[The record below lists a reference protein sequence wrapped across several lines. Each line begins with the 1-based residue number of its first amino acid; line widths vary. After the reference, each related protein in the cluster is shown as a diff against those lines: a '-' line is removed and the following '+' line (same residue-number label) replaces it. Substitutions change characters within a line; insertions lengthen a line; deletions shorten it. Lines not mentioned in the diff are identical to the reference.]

1 MNNYVNKQAQQQVN
15 QIQNYV
21 EQVQGQPIRVYP
33 FKIVSGL
40 NYLSNRGLSS
50 IGTNPGNTYPT
61 NQQDATTNIPYGVFT
76 DLSLIYS
83 GNKPLIAYWFGVTN
97 ALCNSDGT
105 ITQTINATM
114 DEKGNWVPNTFANP
128 LTAQEIDDSII
139 GKEKWINCEQ
149 QNPWKNVGVID
160 YSYAPNHT
168 YAHQLDNVECG
179 VYEMVYNYS
188 CISNEWCP
196 TFQEINEFMM

>member
-1 MNNYVNKQAQQQVN
+1 MNNYVNKQAQQQAN

-61 NQQDATTNIPYGVFT
+61 NQQDANTNIPYGVFT

-114 DEKGNWVPNTFANP
+114 DEQGKV
-128 LTAQEIDDSII
+128 LTSSR
-139 GKEKWINCEQ
+139 GL
-149 QNPWKNVGVID
+149 VGQKIKTAMADGIVHSTVD
-160 YSYAPNHT
+160 E
-168 YAHQLDNVECG
+168 VE
-179 VYEMVYNYS
+179 EN
-188 CISNEWCP
+188 
-196 TFQEINEFMM
+196 